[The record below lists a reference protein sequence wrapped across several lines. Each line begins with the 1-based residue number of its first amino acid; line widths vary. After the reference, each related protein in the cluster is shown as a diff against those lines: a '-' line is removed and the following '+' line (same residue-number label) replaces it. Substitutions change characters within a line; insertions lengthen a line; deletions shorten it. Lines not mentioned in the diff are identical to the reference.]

1 MLELYLP
8 DREFFDEEKEIF
20 KVEKAKTLTLE
31 HSLCSVSKW
40 EMKFEIPFMGHD
52 LTSEELFYYVKCMA
66 VNCIIT
72 DEDVR
77 RLTTEQFES
86 IGKYIN
92 ATATAT
98 TFHQWGNKGGH
109 SKKEIITS
117 ELIYYWMVA
126 LEIPFECE
134 NWHLNRLLTLIR
146 VCGIKNNPKKMGK
159 METMMSNSKLNQM
172 RRKAMGSK
180 G

>member
-8 DREFFDEEKEIF
+8 DSEFYDEEKEIF
-20 KVEKAKTLTLE
+20 NVEKAKTLKLE
-31 HSLCSVSKW
+31 HSLCSISKW
-40 EMKFEIPFMGHD
+40 EMKYEIPFMDHQMQP
-52 LTSEELFYYVKCMA
+52 EEMLYYIKCMS
-66 VNCIIT
+66 IEDKISDSDIRRIT
-72 DEDVR
+72 P
-77 RLTTEQFES
+77 EQIES

-92 ATATAT
+92 APATAT
-98 TFHQWGNKGGH
+98 TFHQWGNKSGH

>member
-8 DREFFDEEKEIF
+8 DSEFFDEEKEIF
-20 KVEKAKTLTLE
+20 NVKEAKTLKLE
-31 HSLCSVSKW
+31 HSLCSISKW
-40 EMKFEIPFMGHD
+40 EMKYELPFMDHQMSPD
-52 LTSEELFYYVKCMA
+52 EMHYYIKCMS
-66 VNCIIT
+66 VDETIT
-72 DEDVR
+72 DSDVNR
-77 RLTTEQFES
+77 ITPEQMES

-92 ATATAT
+92 APATAT
-98 TFHQWGNKGGH
+98 TFHKWGNREEV
-109 SKKEIITS
+109 SKKETITS

-159 METMMSNSKLNQM
+159 LDTMRSNSKLNAM